1 MFAINNEGTCAEQS
15 TYTQEPLGGKKTHLL
30 SLCGDT
36 NTAGF

>member
-1 MFAINNEGTCAEQS
+1 MVFAINNAGTCAE
-15 TYTQEPLGGKKTHLL
+15 LGGKKTHLL